1 MEHVRFPLLDKDFFL
16 QHVNSEALLMEDF
29 ECMRLLFE
37 TVCYYRFGS
46 QSLPASSGT
55 MPRTSMKRTNR
66 ELPGTSQD
74 NVQVIDLIIW
84 NI

>member
-1 MEHVRFPLLDKDFFL
+1 MEHVRLPLLDEDFFL
-16 QHVNSEALLMEDF
+16 QHVKCEVLVMEDF

-37 TVCYYRFGS
+37 AVRCYQFGS
-46 QSLPASSGT
+46 QSIPASSRT
-55 MPRTSMKRTNR
+55 TPRTYSKKTNR
-66 ELPGTSQD
+66 DLPGTSQD